1 MAMGGIDVGAVDR
14 PAVDPV
20 TGSATSRAGRAGT
33 HRVAAAARVVD
44 RSVRS
49 GTAPGGP
56 RPDGTGGVGAAVL
69 PMMRAEHR
77 IPVHPGG
84 AGGLS
89 PGTGA
94 PGWVPVRRVLICDE
108 RPRAVRALTE
118 LVTAIPSVVDIDGVR
133 DGFGAVD
140 AFAAH
145 PAGVVL
151 IGIQAG
157 RRTGTDAVTLL
168 LGIHPAAAVIVYGTA
183 ADLGPL
189 TAAVIR
195 GARGLLVWNPD
206 GGHRP
211 HVRSRWPLGDRG
223 DKLTARQL
231 QVLHGMSAGQSNRA
245 IGRALFLSEDT
256 VKTHS
261 RGLFHKLGARDRAHA
276 VALGIRTGLLT

>member
-1 MAMGGIDVGAVDR
+1 
-14 PAVDPV
+14 
-20 TGSATSRAGRAGT
+20 
-33 HRVAAAARVVD
+33 
-44 RSVRS
+44 
-49 GTAPGGP
+49 
-56 RPDGTGGVGAAVL
+56 
-69 PMMRAEHR
+69 MMRAEHR

-84 AGGLS
+84 AGGTS

-94 PGWVPVRRVLICDE
+94 PGGVPVRRVLICDE
-108 RPRAVRALTE
+108 RPRAVQALTE

-168 LGIHPAAAVIVYGTA
+168 LGMHPAAAVIVYGTA

-189 TAAVIR
+189 TAAVIG
-195 GARGLLVWNPD
+195 GARGLLLWNPD

-211 HVRSRWPLGDRG
+211 APPPGSNVASRWPVGDRG
-223 DKLTARQL
+223 GELTARER
-231 QVLHGMSAGQSNRA
+231 QVLHGMAAGQSNRA